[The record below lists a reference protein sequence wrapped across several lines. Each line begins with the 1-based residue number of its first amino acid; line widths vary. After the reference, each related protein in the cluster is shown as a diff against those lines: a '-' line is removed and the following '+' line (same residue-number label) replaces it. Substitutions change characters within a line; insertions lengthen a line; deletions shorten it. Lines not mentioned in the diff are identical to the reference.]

1 MSSPPQKPAAPV
13 LARAASMPTV
23 QRTSSF
29 GLKEAVA
36 AVHDPQLSNPGC
48 ADLDMTELMS
58 GLLGGPPP
66 PPATMTVA
74 RAMPVAPQVVGAAT
88 APSVPLSHAAIPLS
102 HAVVVPGQQ
111 QQLPSSL
118 PPVVPLLPVPAP
130 HHSPVQG
137 TRSVVVDLQPP
148 TVEEEYA
155 AEVDADRS
163 SDLPTLCWGGVLKG
177 SSDMC
182 TPGFTSGKAHFK
194 NKFCKACREGIVVPA
209 TRVRALTPEMQQ
221 LYNNSLRAGFWKHAS
236 PAIGGGEVRIA
247 NNTITC
253 DGPWLVVY
261 RGLPPPHLPFCT
273 MPEEWID
280 DGIVKLAVAKGT
292 LVPAYEMTH
301 TGRKSGSLAAPG
313 SAPKRQ
319 RRAGSNFSA
328 TSTLAALPSAH
339 VLTLARSTSLQSN
352 SSVAS
357 SSVALTPQL
366 SAQRSMSLSSNSS
379 VALAEPGTPTSRL
392 ASVSITSD
400 RSPPSVASP
409 AIPPPSAMAPPPV
422 VVGGGSMLNCSSLP
436 SATSLSSSDP
446 GASPSQSMP
455 SATPLS
461 PRAQLASQ
469 LTAAHEHTAS
479 LLEAALQPSSPL
491 YAQLSPIQ
499 IEELRAQL
507 ATVRNAIATS
517 RRILEPSYGGAR
529 PILTAALACGVSD
542 GGPAVGPVASSSL
555 PPGGQRVTEL
565 ASTSDSHSI
574 PVPHQEPR
582 HGRGTSP
589 GLVYHPSMLAV
600 RGAAS
605 RSKSGPAALVSLER
619 RSQVGG
625 TSPTHARGRVSA
637 REHFSERIRPFSR
650 LSSESK
656 ILKTKAQEADVKKRP
671 SSLRAGL
678 RKMWA
683 VFGKRNSKDMDGA
696 VAPPLG
702 RSHSLPSSAPA
713 VTSASTSA
721 SPSAST
727 QVAAPPLP
735 PPTTPADAGTGLHFG
750 LAELSAA
757 ANGEDSAAEALAME
771 VLEGSMEAEAASGG
785 SGAEDEL
792 MWGLAELQAAAAG
805 KLSSRET
812 SEKDLLS
819 EKAARDG
826 VSTGDA
832 EMAEAAH

>member
-1 MSSPPQKPAAPV
+1 MPSPPQKPAAPV
-13 LARAASMPTV
+13 LARAASMPPV

-29 GLKEAVA
+29 GLEEAVA
-36 AVHDPQLSNPGC
+36 AVHDPQLANPGC
-48 ADLDMTELMS
+48 EDLDMTELMS

-74 RAMPVAPQVVGAAT
+74 RAVPVAPQVTGAAT

-102 HAVVVPGQQ
+102 HAVVAPAQR

-118 PPVVPLLPVPAP
+118 PPAVPLLVPAP
-130 HHSPVQG
+130 QRSPVQP

-148 TVEEEYA
+148 VFEEEYA

-194 NKFCKACREGIVVPA
+194 NKFCKACREGIAVPA

-261 RGLPPPHLPFCT
+261 RGLPPPQLPFCT
-273 MPEEWID
+273 MPEEWIE

-292 LVPAYEMTH
+292 LVPSYEMTH

-339 VLTLARSTSLQSN
+339 VLSLARSTSLQSN

-366 SAQRSMSLSSNSS
+366 SAQL
-379 VALAEPGTPTSRL
+379 
-392 ASVSITSD
+392 
-400 RSPPSVASP
+400 
-409 AIPPPSAMAPPPV
+409 
-422 VVGGGSMLNCSSLP
+422 
-436 SATSLSSSDP
+436 
-446 GASPSQSMP
+446 SPSQSMP
-455 SATPLS
+455 SATLLS

-469 LTAAHEHTAS
+469 LTAAHECTAS
-479 LLEAALQPSSPL
+479 LLEAALQPTSPL
-491 YAQLSPIQ
+491 YAQLSSIQ
-499 IEELRAQL
+499 VLELGAQL
-507 ATVRNAIATS
+507 ATVRNAIASS

-542 GGPAVGPVASSSL
+542 SGPAGGRVAPSSS
-555 PPGGQRVTEL
+555 PPAGQRAAEV
-565 ASTSDSHSI
+565 AATSDSHSI

-582 HGRGTSP
+582 HGRGTPP
-589 GLVYHPSMLAV
+589 GLVHHPSMLAV

-605 RSKSGPAALVSLER
+605 RSRSTPAALVSLERRSQER

-656 ILKTKAQEADVKKRP
+656 VLKVKAQEADVKKRP

-702 RSHSLPSSAPA
+702 RSHSLPMPSALPA
-713 VTSASTSA
+713 AI
-721 SPSAST
+721 SAST
-727 QVAAPPLP
+727 QVVEPPLP
-735 PPTTPADAGTGLHFG
+735 PPTPPVDAGTGLQFG
-750 LAELSAA
+750 LSELSAA
-757 ANGEDSAAEALAME
+757 ASGEDAAAEALGLEA
-771 VLEGSMEAEAASGG
+771 LEGSMEADAGSGG
-785 SGAEDEL
+785 CGAEDEL

-805 KLSSRET
+805 RLSSRET
-812 SEKDLLS
+812 SERDLLS

-826 VSTGDA
+826 ASTGDA

>member
-36 AVHDPQLSNPGC
+36 AVHDPQLANPGC
-48 ADLDMTELMS
+48 EDLDMTELMS

-74 RAMPVAPQVVGAAT
+74 RAVPVAPQVTGAAT

-102 HAVVVPGQQ
+102 HAVVAPAQR

-118 PPVVPLLPVPAP
+118 PPAVPLLVPAP
-130 HHSPVQG
+130 QRSPVQP

-148 TVEEEYA
+148 VFEEEYA

-194 NKFCKACREGIVVPA
+194 NKFCKACREGIAVPA

-261 RGLPPPHLPFCT
+261 RGLPPPQLPFCT
-273 MPEEWID
+273 MPEEWIE

-292 LVPAYEMTH
+292 LVPSYEMTH

-366 SAQRSMSLSSNSS
+366 SAQLSSSSS
-379 VALAEPGTPTSRL
+379 VAIAEPGTPTSRL

-409 AIPPPSAMAPPPV
+409 AIPPPPAMPPPPV
-422 VVGGGSMLNCSSLP
+422 VVGGSSMLNSSSLP

-455 SATPLS
+455 SATLLS

-469 LTAAHEHTAS
+469 LTAAHECTAS
-479 LLEAALQPSSPL
+479 LLEAALQPTSPL
-491 YAQLSPIQ
+491 YAQLSSIQ
-499 IEELRAQL
+499 VLELGAQL
-507 ATVRNAIATS
+507 ATVRNAIASS

-542 GGPAVGPVASSSL
+542 SGPAGGRVAPSSS
-555 PPGGQRVTEL
+555 PPAGQRAAEV
-565 ASTSDSHSI
+565 AATSDSHSI

-582 HGRGTSP
+582 HGRGTPP
-589 GLVYHPSMLAV
+589 GLVHHPSMLAV

-605 RSKSGPAALVSLER
+605 RSRSTPAALVSLERRSQER

-656 ILKTKAQEADVKKRP
+656 VLKVKAQEADVKKRP

-702 RSHSLPSSAPA
+702 RSHSLPMPSALPA
-713 VTSASTSA
+713 AI
-721 SPSAST
+721 SAST
-727 QVAAPPLP
+727 QVVEPPLP
-735 PPTTPADAGTGLHFG
+735 PPTPPVDAGTGLQFG
-750 LAELSAA
+750 LSELSAA
-757 ANGEDSAAEALAME
+757 ASGEDAAAEALGLEA
-771 VLEGSMEAEAASGG
+771 LEGSMEAEAGSGG
-785 SGAEDEL
+785 CGAEDEL

-805 KLSSRET
+805 RLSSRET
-812 SEKDLLS
+812 SERDLLS

-826 VSTGDA
+826 ASTGDA